1 MVLDF
6 TRFFKARIAAR
17 QRARE
22 LINFLNE
29 QCESN
34 GGISEH
40 VNPEVLMEDVM
51 QVFLESEKHRK

>member
-6 TRFFKARIAAR
+6 TQFFEDRIAAR

-22 LINFLNE
+22 LINFLKE

-40 VNPEVLMEDVM
+40 VKPETLLEDVT
-51 QVFLESEKHRK
+51 QVFLESEQRRK